1 MLPSY
6 VLATSRVEEIHS
18 KSHTNF
24 VSSSKHWLLLYIS
37 SKSEFHINILWS
49 SPLYRKKC
57 QNVIYIW
64 DSMNALVN
72 ILRPDFLRQTN
83 FCSND
88 SRWWQTPLNYALS
101 LEKVLMK
108 HRCGYSAI
116 LQLFRQNIQPLIE
129 FHPPVNSKKSIIWYV
144 HIIFNFKRNFSYIPI
159 ETVNMWW
166 DIHPESIVWCPSSER
181 SVFIVSPE

>member
-1 MLPSY
+1 MPLNFTNTWLNILIKMWISSTVYCVLFIYITWLRRLIGTSVPVSQMKMLPSY

-88 SRWWQTPLNYALS
+88 SR
-101 LEKVLMK
+101 
-108 HRCGYSAI
+108 
-116 LQLFRQNIQPLIE
+116 
-129 FHPPVNSKKSIIWYV
+129 
-144 HIIFNFKRNFSYIPI
+144 
-159 ETVNMWW
+159 
-166 DIHPESIVWCPSSER
+166 
-181 SVFIVSPE
+181 